1 MVQQDC
7 NLTLG
12 SQDRRKRHFGGDS
25 WNRRSGKPQTHEI
38 PLDTSFVLD
47 DSNVRDDGDG
57 EDGYVTEGTISDY
70 HAVKNIHPPHPT
82 RAGTLD
88 PGSTARE
95 DPLGQ
100 NELNRALLQIS
111 PKATIAEAKVRMNSE
126 LIFVVG
132 FGSPVWASYI
142 QIRYNHH
149 VQTFMEALKCQE

>member
-1 MVQQDC
+1 MVKLDC
-7 NLTLG
+7 NPTLG
-12 SQDRRKRHFGGDS
+12 SQDRRKRHFEGDS

-70 HAVKNIHPPHPT
+70 HAVKENIYPPHST

-100 NELNRALLQIS
+100 HELKQS
-111 PKATIAEAKVRMNSE
+111 TPPDIAEGDHRR
-126 LIFVVG
+126 G
-132 FGSPVWASYI
+132 
-142 QIRYNHH
+142 
-149 VQTFMEALKCQE
+149 